1 MTKARRKAKNAASS
15 PAMKR
20 VQPEQASQSA
30 AETAEKVGKTGIVDR
45 MVEGGAVTR
54 SQAASVLDAAV
65 EVIVNALRTGKTV
78 GLPGLGTLS
87 VKATAARIGV
97 RPGTSDRIEI
107 PAGKKVS
114 IKVAADL
121 KKNL

>member
-1 MTKARRKAKNAASS
+1 
-15 PAMKR
+15 MKR